1 MAYKYNNMKTS
12 FLKNTLGIMYIS
24 VKNYR
29 IHFEA
34 WKAEI
39 IFSNLGL
46 TISNFQLFQ

>member
-1 MAYKYNNMKTS
+1 MLNSNWNIGIMAYKYNNMKTS

-24 VKNYR
+24 VKNYG

-39 IFSNLGL
+39 
-46 TISNFQLFQ
+46 NFL